1 MTNLQNGAIY
11 QGYCLINQML
21 KADLRRESDRREN
34 DDDDSWRN
42 IDYYHPTTDNKITG
56 SQYLAKYI
64 RNVQQANEATA
75 AQYEYRLS
83 RFEKYATMTYK
94 EEQQLERQ
102 QQQQRDQELIITLDD
117 VINELKKNRGD
128 NNNKIDPYDLLSSF
142 VAYLQEEED
151 IENPNTLRYFVITAA
166 NFLEY
171 NDVEISPRKFKLKG
185 RLPKAVVRHK
195 EAISKEEIR
204 EILLKCSNIKL
215 KTYLML
221 LASTGMR
228 AAEALALRH
237 KDFDFDEEDSSN
249 NHNNRQA
256 FVRIRGEF
264 TKTRTDRYV
273 FLTREVVEQCK
284 AWADFKYRR
293 RRITRVVNTAGSNLG
308 GKAVS
313 FWVEPKANP
322 DDLFFAMP
330 RKRKRSNFRGLYV
343 SMNEEFAHTLD
354 RIGFGNREDG
364 NESRRVITFHSFRR
378 FVKTTI
384 SDLGYQDF
392 SEWFIGHAGS
402 TYWRKKDSEK
412 ADLFRKI
419 EPYLTFLDIT
429 GLESKGADMETK
441 TEHVVAENLS
451 LKQQVDELYRVL
463 YAQGI
468 IKKEA

>member
-1 MTNLQNGAIY
+1 MTTLTNY
-11 QGYCLINQML
+11 
-21 KADLRRESDRREN
+21 RRSR
-34 DDDDSWRN
+34 S
-42 IDYYHPTTDNKITG
+42 P
-56 SQYLAKYI
+56 SLAKYI
-64 RNVQQANEATA
+64 KNVQQANERTA
-75 AQYEYRLS
+75 EQYEYRLCK
-83 RFEKYATMTYK
+83 FEKYLVTVS
-94 EEQQLERQ
+94 EEGQ
-102 QQQQRDQELIITLDD
+102 QQQQQNQELTVLDH
-117 VINELKKNRGD
+117 VIDKLKSG
-128 NNNKIDPYDLLSSF
+128 NNTKINSYDLLSGF
-142 VAYLQEEED
+142 VAYLQEVEGV
-151 IENPNTLRYFVITAA
+151 ENPNTLRYFVTAA
-166 NFLEY
+166 RNFLEY
-171 NDVEISPRKFKLKG
+171 YDVEISPRKFKLKV
-185 RLPKAVVRHK
+185 RLPKPVVRHK

-204 EILLKCSNIKL
+204 DILLKCSNIKL

-228 AAEALALRH
+228 ATEALALRH
-237 KDFDFDEEDSSN
+237 KDFDFDEENRN
-249 NHNNRQA
+249 NNNRQA

-273 FLTREVVEQCK
+273 FLTREMVEQCK
-284 AWADFKYRR
+284 AWSDFKYRR
-293 RRITRVVNTAGSNLG
+293 RRITRAANNPLAITTNYNPS
-308 GKAVS
+308 GKAAS
-313 FWVEPKANP
+313 YWVEPEPIP
-322 DDLFFAMP
+322 DDLFFATP
-330 RKRKRSNFRGLYV
+330 RKRKRSSLRGLYV
-343 SMNEEFAHTLD
+343 YMNEDFAKTLD

-364 NESRRVITFHSFRR
+364 NRRRREITFHSFRR

-412 ADLFRKI
+412 AELFRKI

-441 TEHVVAENLS
+441 TEQVMAENLS

>member
-1 MTNLQNGAIY
+1 MTTTTTN
-11 QGYCLINQML
+11 NQ
-21 KADLRRESDRREN
+21 RIRSP
-34 DDDDSWRN
+34 S
-42 IDYYHPTTDNKITG
+42 
-56 SQYLAKYI
+56 LAKYI
-64 RNVQQANEATA
+64 KNVQQANERTA
-75 AQYEYRLS
+75 EQYEYRLS
-83 RFEKYATMTYK
+83 KFEKYLVTVSE
-94 EEQQLERQ
+94 EEQGQ
-102 QQQQRDQELIITLDD
+102 QQHQNQELTVLDH
-117 VINELKKNRGD
+117 VINELKIA
-128 NNNKIDPYDLLSSF
+128 NNNKINPYDLLSGF
-142 VAYLQEEED
+142 VAYLQEVEG
-151 IENPNTLRYFVITAA
+151 IENPNTIRYFVISAR

-171 NDVEISPRKFKLKG
+171 NDIEISPRKFKLKV
-185 RLPKAVVRHK
+185 RLPKPVVRHK

-228 AAEALALRH
+228 ATEALALRH
-237 KDFDFDEEDSSN
+237 KDFDFDEDNKN
-249 NHNNRQA
+249 NHRQA

-284 AWADFKYRR
+284 AWTDYKYRR
-293 RRITRVVNTAGSNLG
+293 RRITKVVDNTTDNNDS
-308 GKAVS
+308 GKAIS
-313 FWVEPKANP
+313 YWVEPEPSP

-330 RKRKRSNFRGLYV
+330 RKRKRSSFRGLYV
-343 SMNEEFAHTLD
+343 HVNEDFAHTLD

-364 NESRRVITFHSFRR
+364 NRGRREITFHSFRR

-402 TYWRKKDSEK
+402 TYWRKKETEK
-412 ADLFRKI
+412 AELFRKI

-441 TEHVVAENLS
+441 TEQVMAENLS

-468 IKKEA
+468 IKKEPSYSPSPSSH

>member
-1 MTNLQNGAIY
+1 MTTTTTN
-11 QGYCLINQML
+11 NQ
-21 KADLRRESDRREN
+21 RIRSP
-34 DDDDSWRN
+34 S
-42 IDYYHPTTDNKITG
+42 
-56 SQYLAKYI
+56 LAKYI
-64 RNVQQANEATA
+64 KNVQQANERTA
-75 AQYEYRLS
+75 EQYEYRLS
-83 RFEKYATMTYK
+83 KFEKYLVTVSE
-94 EEQQLERQ
+94 EEQGQ
-102 QQQQRDQELIITLDD
+102 QQHQNQELTVLDH
-117 VINELKKNRGD
+117 VINELKIA
-128 NNNKIDPYDLLSSF
+128 NNNKINPYDLLSGF
-142 VAYLQEEED
+142 VAYLQEVEG
-151 IENPNTLRYFVITAA
+151 IENPNTIRYFVISAR

-171 NDVEISPRKFKLKG
+171 NDIEISPRKFKLKV
-185 RLPKAVVRHK
+185 RLPKPVVRHK

-228 AAEALALRH
+228 ATEALALRH
-237 KDFDFDEEDSSN
+237 KDFDFDEDN
-249 NHNNRQA
+249 DNRNNRQA

-273 FLTREVVEQCK
+273 FLTRELVEQCK
-284 AWADFKYRR
+284 AWTDFKHRR
-293 RRITRVVNTAGSNLG
+293 RRITKVMNPASSNDNAS
-308 GKAVS
+308 GKAIS
-313 FWVEPKANP
+313 QWVEPKPSP

-330 RKRKRSNFRGLYV
+330 RNRKRRSSLRGLYV
-343 SMNEEFAHTLD
+343 HMSEEFAKTLD
-354 RIGFGNREDG
+354 RTGFGNREDG
-364 NESRRVITFHSFRR
+364 NERRREITFHSFRR

-412 ADLFRKI
+412 AELFRKI

-441 TEHVVAENLS
+441 TEQVMVENLS

>member
-1 MTNLQNGAIY
+1 MTA
-11 QGYCLINQML
+11 
-21 KADLRRESDRREN
+21 
-34 DDDDSWRN
+34 
-42 IDYYHPTTDNKITG
+42 TTTTNNKRIR
-56 SQYLAKYI
+56 SLFVAKYI
-64 RNVQQANEATA
+64 GNVQQANKGTA

-83 RFEKYATMTYK
+83 KFEEYVVKAS
-94 EEQQLERQ
+94 EEEKQQLQ
-102 QQQQRDQELIITLDD
+102 QQNQELMTLDD
-117 VINELKKNRGD
+117 VINELKKNGD
-128 NNNKIDPYDLLSSF
+128 NNKIDPYDLLSGF
-142 VAYLQEEED
+142 VAYLEGEGD
-151 IENPNTLRYFVITAA
+151 VENPNTMRYFVTTAR

-171 NDVEISPRKFKLKG
+171 NDVEISPRKFKLKV
-185 RLPKAVVRHK
+185 RLPKPVVRYK
-195 EAISKEEIR
+195 EAISKEEVR

-228 AAEALALRH
+228 ATEALALRH
-237 KDFDFDEEDSSN
+237 KDFDFDDEN
-249 NHNNRQA
+249 KNNRQA

-273 FLTREVVEQCK
+273 FLTREMVEQCK
-284 AWADFKYRR
+284 AWTDFKYRR
-293 RRITRVVNTAGSNLG
+293 RRITKVVNTASNNNLS

-313 FWVEPKANP
+313 YWVEPKPNP

-343 SMNEEFAHTLD
+343 HMNEDFARTLD

-364 NESRRVITFHSFRR
+364 NESRREITFHSFRR

-384 SDLGYQDF
+384 IDLGYQDF

-412 ADLFRKI
+412 AELFRKI

-429 GLESKGADMETK
+429 GLESKGADMESK
-441 TEHVVAENLS
+441 TEQMMAENLS

>member
-1 MTNLQNGAIY
+1 MTTTTTNN
-11 QGYCLINQML
+11 
-21 KADLRRESDRREN
+21 RRIRSP
-34 DDDDSWRN
+34 S
-42 IDYYHPTTDNKITG
+42 
-56 SQYLAKYI
+56 LAKYVK
-64 RNVQQANEATA
+64 NVQQPNGRTA
-75 AQYEYRLS
+75 EQYEYRLCK
-83 RFEKYATMTYK
+83 FEKYLVTVS
-94 EEQQLERQ
+94 EEGQ
-102 QQQQRDQELIITLDD
+102 QQQQQNQGLTVLDD
-117 VINELKKNRGD
+117 IIDKLKSG
-128 NNNKIDPYDLLSSF
+128 NNNKINSYDLLSDF
-142 VAYLQEEED
+142 VAYLREVEGV
-151 IENPNTLRYFVITAA
+151 ENPNTIRYFVTAA
-166 NFLEY
+166 RNFLEY
-171 NDVEISPRKFKLKG
+171 NDVEISPRKFKLKV
-185 RLPKAVVRHK
+185 RMPKAVIRHK

-228 AAEALALRH
+228 ATEALALRH
-237 KDFDFDEEDSSN
+237 KDFDFDDEN
-249 NHNNRQA
+249 NNRNNNPQA

-273 FLTREVVEQCK
+273 FLTREMVEQCK
-284 AWADFKYRR
+284 AWTDFKYRR
-293 RRITRVVNTAGSNLG
+293 RRITKVVNTASSNDNTC
-308 GKAVS
+308 GKAIS
-313 FWVEPKANP
+313 QWVEPKP
-322 DDLFFAMP
+322 SHDDLFFAMP
-330 RKRKRSNFRGLYV
+330 RNRKRRSSLRGLYV
-343 SMNEEFAHTLD
+343 HMGEEFAKTLD

-364 NESRRVITFHSFRR
+364 NESRREITFHSFRR

-412 ADLFRKI
+412 AELFRKI

-441 TEHVVAENLS
+441 TEHVMAENLS

>member
-1 MTNLQNGAIY
+1 MTTTTNN
-11 QGYCLINQML
+11 
-21 KADLRRESDRREN
+21 RRIRSP
-34 DDDDSWRN
+34 S
-42 IDYYHPTTDNKITG
+42 
-56 SQYLAKYI
+56 LAKYI
-64 RNVQQANEATA
+64 KNVQQANERTA
-75 AQYEYRLS
+75 EQYEYRLS
-83 RFEKYATMTYK
+83 KFEKYLVTVSQG
-94 EEQQLERQ
+94 EQQQHQNLE
-102 QQQQRDQELIITLDD
+102 LTVLDH
-117 VINELKKNRGD
+117 VINELKSA
-128 NNNKIDPYDLLSSF
+128 NNNKINPYDLLSGF
-142 VAYLQEEED
+142 VGYLQEEEG
-151 IENPNTLRYFVITAA
+151 IENPNTIRYFVIAA
-166 NFLEY
+166 RNFLEY
-171 NDVEISPRKFKLKG
+171 NDIEISPRKFKLRV
-185 RLPKAVVRHK
+185 RLPKPVIRHK

-228 AAEALALRH
+228 ATEALALRH
-237 KDFDFDEEDSSN
+237 KDFDFDEDN
-249 NHNNRQA
+249 NNRNNRQA

-273 FLTREVVEQCK
+273 FLTREMVEQCK
-284 AWADFKYRR
+284 AWVDFKYRR
-293 RRITRVVNTAGSNLG
+293 RRITKVMNTASSNDNAS
-308 GKAVS
+308 GKVIS
-313 FWVEPKANP
+313 QWVEPKPSP

-330 RKRKRSNFRGLYV
+330 RNRKRRSSLRGLYV
-343 SMNEEFAHTLD
+343 HMSEEFAKTLD

-364 NESRRVITFHSFRR
+364 NERRRKVTFHSFRR

-412 ADLFRKI
+412 AELFRKI
-419 EPYLTFLDIT
+419 ERYLTFLDIT

-441 TEHVVAENLS
+441 TQQVMAENLS

-468 IKKEA
+468 IKKELLSTSPSSPQ

>member
-1 MTNLQNGAIY
+1 MKTTTTAGTTLTTIT
-11 QGYCLINQML
+11 
-21 KADLRRESDRREN
+21 
-34 DDDDSWRN
+34 
-42 IDYYHPTTDNKITG
+42 TTDNESTG

-64 RNVQQANEATA
+64 RNVQQASEATA

-83 RFEKYATMTYK
+83 RFEKYIEMAYK
-94 EEQQLERQ
+94 EEQQQELHQ
-102 QQQQRDQELIITLDD
+102 QQQNRELIITLDD
-117 VINELKKNRGD
+117 VINELKKNGYN
-128 NNNKIDPYDLLSSF
+128 NNNKIDPYDLLSGF
-142 VAYLQEEED
+142 VAYLEEEED

-171 NDVEISPRKFKLKG
+171 NDVEISPRKFKLKV
-185 RLPKAVVRHK
+185 RLPKPVVRHK

-228 AAEALALRH
+228 ATEALALRH
-237 KDFDFDEEDSSN
+237 KDFDFDDENSN
-249 NHNNRQA
+249 NNNNRQA

-273 FLTREVVEQCK
+273 FLTREMVEQCK

-293 RRITRVVNTAGSNLG
+293 RRITRVVNTAGSSLG

-313 FWVEPKANP
+313 YWLAPKANP

-330 RKRKRSNFRGLYV
+330 RKRKRSGFRGLYV

-364 NESRRVITFHSFRR
+364 NKSRRVKTFHSFRR

-392 SEWFIGHAGS
+392 SEWFIGHSGS

-412 ADLFRKI
+412 AELFRKI

-441 TEHVVAENLS
+441 TEQMMAENLS
-451 LKQQVDELYRVL
+451 LKQQVDELYRIL
-463 YAQGI
+463 YMQGI

>member
-1 MTNLQNGAIY
+1 VETTITAGTTMNTITN
-11 QGYCLINQML
+11 
-21 KADLRRESDRREN
+21 
-34 DDDDSWRN
+34 
-42 IDYYHPTTDNKITG
+42 NKSIG
-56 SQYLAKYI
+56 SLYLAKYI
-64 RNVQQANEATA
+64 RNVQQANKGTA

-83 RFEKYATMTYK
+83 KFEEYIVTAS
-94 EEQQLERQ
+94 EEEKQQRQ
-102 QQQQRDQELIITLDD
+102 QQNQEQITLDD
-117 VINELKKNRGD
+117 VINELKNG
-128 NNNKIDPYDLLSSF
+128 NNNKIDPYDLLSDF
-142 VAYLQEEED
+142 VAYLEEEESV
-151 IENPNTLRYFVITAA
+151 ENPNTIRYFVTTAR

-171 NDVEISPRKFKLKG
+171 NDIEISPRKFKLKV
-185 RLPKAVVRHK
+185 RLPKPVIRHK
-195 EAISKEEIR
+195 EAVSKEEIR

-228 AAEALALRH
+228 ATEALALRH
-237 KDFDFDEEDSSN
+237 KDFDFDDEN
-249 NHNNRQA
+249 NNNRQA

-273 FLTREVVEQCK
+273 FLTREMVEQCK
-284 AWADFKYRR
+284 AWTDFKYRR
-293 RRITRVVNTAGSNLG
+293 RRITKVVNTASSSNLS
-308 GKAVS
+308 GKAIS
-313 FWVEPKANP
+313 YWVEPTPSP

-330 RKRKRSNFRGLYV
+330 RKRKRSSLRGLYV
-343 SMNEEFAHTLD
+343 HMNEDFARTLD

-364 NESRRVITFHSFRR
+364 NESRREITFHSFRR

-392 SEWFIGHAGS
+392 SEWFIGHSGS

-412 ADLFRKI
+412 AELFRKI

-441 TEHVVAENLS
+441 TEQLMTENVS
-451 LKQQVDELYRVL
+451 LKQQIDELYRVL

-468 IKKEA
+468 IKKESSYLPPSISSS